1 MGGPNSWSLTWDPGL
16 LGPKK
21 EGTEGLDPWA
31 YESGAGEGLELNTL
45 KGLEF
50 NILNQE
56 GRRV

>member
-1 MGGPNSWSLTWDPGL
+1 MKVD
-16 LGPKK
+16 
-21 EGTEGLDPWA
+21 E
-31 YESGAGEGLELNTL
+31 AGEGGERLELNTL